1 MVLYWTGSSLGKHV
15 IHILYHPRSLEPSHL
30 FEAFLFLDM
39 ATLTILYSVL
49 FFFLRLQTR
58 HLKPS
63 TTTDHQTTDD
73 LRMTTHSHWEVT
85 LGTEGDDVEAAQPRP
100 DVGVIVTKSV
110 AVYTEG
116 PTNSRTP
123 RPNAPARRIDNRMN
137 KVSVTLL
144 IYPVLYILLT
154 MPISISR
161 IAQFAG
167 QQWGLAFAHFGAA
180 LFSCTGFIN
189 VLLYTSTRKGLVSW
203 NRLKFWKRGEN
214 DLRPSTGRTGRWN
227 PRGTTGDEMIRHN
240 SVQMARMNSK
250 TSASSIRAL
259 KEELARGAGHQEI
272 ESDGESQVE
281 PQNVC

>member
-1 MVLYWTGSSLGKHV
+1 MVLYWTGSCLGKHAF
-15 IHILYHPRSLEPSHL
+15 HILYEPSSFDSSHV

-49 FFFLRLQTR
+49 FFFLRVQTK
-58 HLKPS
+58 HLLKAGN
-63 TTTDHQTTDD
+63 TTDHQTTDD
-73 LRMTTHSHWEVT
+73 PRMTTHSHWEVT
-85 LGTEGDDVEAAQPRP
+85 LGTQGDDLEAAPPRP
-100 DVGVIVTKSV
+100 DGGVIVTNSV

-116 PTNSRTP
+116 PTNSRSP
-123 RPNAPARRIDNRMN
+123 RPNAPARRTYNRIK

-167 QQWGLAFAHFGAA
+167 QQWGSAFAHFGGA

-203 NRLKFWKRGEN
+203 SRIKFWKRDEN
-214 DLRPSTGRTGRWN
+214 DLRPSTGRTVRWTS
-227 PRGTTGDEMIRHN
+227 RGTTGDEMG
-240 SVQMARMNSK
+240 SCDSFQMARMDSK

-259 KEELARGAGHQEI
+259 KQELTRGARHKEI
-272 ESDGESQVE
+272 ESDGESHAE
-281 PQNVC
+281 S

>member
-15 IHILYHPRSLEPSHL
+15 IHILYHPSSLESSHL

-49 FFFLRLQTR
+49 FFFLRAQTK
-58 HLKPS
+58 HLIAG
-63 TTTDHQTTDD
+63 TTTDHPTTDD
-73 LRMTTHSHWEVT
+73 LRMTTHSQWEVT
-85 LGTEGDDVEAAQPRP
+85 LGTEGDDVEAAPPRP
-100 DVGVIVTKSV
+100 DGGVIVTKSV
-110 AVYTEG
+110 VVYTEG
-116 PTNSRTP
+116 PTDSRTP
-123 RPNAPARRIDNRMN
+123 RPNAPARRTYNRMN

-167 QQWGLAFAHFGAA
+167 QQWGLTFAHFGAA

-203 NRLKFWKRGEN
+203 SRMKFWKRDEN

-227 PRGTTGDEMIRHN
+227 PRGTAGGEVGWGDSGR
-240 SVQMARMNSK
+240 MAPNKLK
-250 TSASSIRAL
+250 T
-259 KEELARGAGHQEI
+259 I
-272 ESDGESQVE
+272 EG
-281 PQNVC
+281 